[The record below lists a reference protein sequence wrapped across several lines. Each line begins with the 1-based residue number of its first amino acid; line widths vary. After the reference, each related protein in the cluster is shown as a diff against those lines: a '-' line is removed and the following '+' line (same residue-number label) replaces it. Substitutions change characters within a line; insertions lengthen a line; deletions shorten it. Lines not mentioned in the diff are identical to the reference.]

1 MYLVNS
7 EFDGYGVIYS
17 FDGVSWYLWDQ
28 SGSVCNME
36 YDYNDEG
43 TDINGFFVTN
53 DDGTC
58 LYDEFYST
66 YTGNEEGNTL
76 TGP

>member
-1 MYLVNS
+1 
-7 EFDGYGVIYS
+7 VIVD
-17 FDGVSWYLWDQ
+17 F
-28 SGSVCNME
+28 
-36 YDYNDEG
+36 NDEG
-43 TDINGFFVTN
+43 GINGSFVTN

-66 YTGNEEGNTL
+66 FTENEGFDSM